1 MNGNPEIIEQKE
13 NYLLGA
19 LGALLFALSGG
30 IIWFLLYQV
39 GYLAGISGLIGVIC
53 AIKGYKLFA
62 KKESLAGVIISV
74 VAAILVMIVA
84 AYFCLSMDVYQA
96 YQEWYANGEVNF
108 TITFTEAVMNA
119 HLFLQDGEILGAYLK
134 DLGIGLLL
142 CVIGA
147 SRFVAN
153 AMQEVKAQ
161 KEAPAEA
168 PAPQEENL

>member
-119 HLFLQDGEILGAYLK
+119 HLFLQDGSFLLRRVSCEGKLAILVARDGTAEILDREKLQTKYQL
-134 DLGIGLLL
+134 IGY
-142 CVIGA
+142 VT
-147 SRFVAN
+147 
-153 AMQEVKAQ
+153 
-161 KEAPAEA
+161 
-168 PAPQEENL
+168 NLSSDHP